1 MNWERKRF
9 SMKNKCK
16 CYSFLTLKD
25 KEIRTCSQEPQ
36 IESGRALLFTQLALL
51 ERKFFNFSQKK
62 LNLYVFTSFRH
73 YVFPSLSLSL
83 REFKKSLPNTFIY
96 ESILIKIYANVNIMK
111 SQNVTFMF
119 ILTLTYVLMDIFYPC
134 FFQRFNDIKNLWA
147 TCSNHFWNGLKEWC
161 FDVDHWQVSWHKSD
175 LHSLYFWG
183 PEKDVSISIY
193 ITYI

>member
-1 MNWERKRF
+1 MHHSLKRWIILFFQFFLVFDENTKITLSQLAGPYALPIKVSIPLNLMNWERKRF

-134 FFQRFNDIKNLWA
+134 FFQRFNDIKNL
-147 TCSNHFWNGLKEWC
+147 
-161 FDVDHWQVSWHKSD
+161 
-175 LHSLYFWG
+175 
-183 PEKDVSISIY
+183 
-193 ITYI
+193 